1 MRTAEPAG
9 DPRANACS
17 DSSAGQMPD
26 LVGNIVDL
34 QTRLTYQEDEIQQL
48 NRVLEQQRIVLDQH
62 ALQIEQLRRLVVS
75 LSEGLREQV
84 ADSPP
89 PHY

>member
-9 DPRANACS
+9 DPRANARS

-48 NRVLEQQRIVLDQH
+48 NRVLEQQRTVLDQH

-75 LSEGLREQV
+75 LSEALREQV
-84 ADSPP
+84 ADPPP